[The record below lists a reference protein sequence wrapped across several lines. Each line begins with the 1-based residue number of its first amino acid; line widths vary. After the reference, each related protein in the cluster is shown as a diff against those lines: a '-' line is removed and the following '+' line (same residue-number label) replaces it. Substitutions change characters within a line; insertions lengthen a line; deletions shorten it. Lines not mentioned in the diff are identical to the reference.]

1 MHKKPKRLPK
11 CILTLLCL
19 FVFYGMSYTQSREL
33 QVVST
38 GGGYAEMPQ
47 LSMSWTIGEISTS
60 TQSNSSIITTQGF
73 QQSFPLL
80 LSSPV
85 ELLDFDAQKIDKTV
99 ELNWQTASERNNAGF
114 DLERSGNAGDWEP
127 IGYVEGHG
135 NSNELQQYS
144 YLDKEPVSGYN
155 YYRLKQIDLD
165 GEYEY
170 SSICYV
176 LFTGNT
182 TAGLNVYPNPNSGQF
197 TISINN
203 PAGKRAVLQL
213 FTSSGSLIWK
223 QHFSIGE
230 MPKHWEKEFT
240 LEQGEIYF
248 IVSQVGGELL
258 KEKVVVINKD

>member
-1 MHKKPKRLPK
+1 MYFNLIMPFCFLWNE
-11 CILTLLCL
+11 
-19 FVFYGMSYTQSREL
+19 YTQSREL

-38 GGGYAEMPQ
+38 GGGYAEIPQ

-80 LSSPV
+80 LSLPV

-213 FTSSGSLIWK
+213 FTSFRSLIWK

-240 LEQGEIYF
+240 LEQGEMYF